1 MWVRMLRARSLQH
14 AGVETPL
21 SVGQAYDLPADIGA
35 SLVATGAA
43 EGVQTSARDGN
54 EAETA
59 ARRPPEG
66 RPLMAPETKEG
77 QGRRTRV

>member
-43 EGVQTSARDGN
+43 EAVQTSALDDN
-54 EAETA
+54 DETA